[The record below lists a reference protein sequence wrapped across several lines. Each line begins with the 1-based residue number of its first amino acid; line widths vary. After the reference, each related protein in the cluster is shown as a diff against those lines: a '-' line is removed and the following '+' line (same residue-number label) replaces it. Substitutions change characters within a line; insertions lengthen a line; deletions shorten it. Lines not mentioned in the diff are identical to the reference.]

1 LIQNNYNWVTINF
14 HFQAKCL
21 SKWKPLKHEDTLQIN
36 CTRFDLH
43 IHNGTDTCDKCEP
56 GQVIASKEPGILCKS
71 GQVIA

>member
-1 LIQNNYNWVTINF
+1 MKNEKEKQICWYLFMKI
-14 HFQAKCL
+14 
-21 SKWKPLKHEDTLQIN
+21 SMWKPLKHEDTLQIN

-71 GQVIA
+71 GQVIV